1 MAASSSSAS
10 QPQSWLRSQPWQTW
24 AAVGVALVYLLVYG
38 LVRVQ
43 AVGGCDSF
51 AYLSHAWRLLGRD
64 AGLQM
69 SLDPH
74 AHPSLA
80 PVCHVVVRGEVVSF
94 FPVGY
99 SALLA
104 IGGLLGAP
112 YWTTPALSAAGIVL
126 LYESLR
132 RESTASIALGLS
144 ALWGATPLVFIWSR
158 EVMSDIPATTLLLL
172 AYLLLRQDRAHASGA
187 VLGFSLMVRP
197 TNLLFLPV
205 ALWLARGWNL
215 RLRLGASVFVVL
227 IVWAAYNLGLYA
239 SPLPTAYLSTNV
251 PEMGIAGLL
260 RQPVVLG
267 RGVLESFWPAA
278 VLAVAAVVHTPR
290 RSAPLLVWFGLFFVF
305 YCFWQPELRIQGA
318 ARFILPAA
326 PALFLLA
333 AQGAAVVGRFRSW
346 LWLPLVAVGL
356 LMDVPI
362 LYVKGL
368 LVRMPARRFANVPQ
382 EVAAVIPNGSLVG
395 AVNYAGPLR
404 LYAGIESVQYPH
416 EDSLRVFDVEL
427 RRGRPV
433 FLLRETDMID
443 VPDVERRLERR
454 FAADE
459 VREYSRPAG
468 TTLWQLTRRSG
479 GRPETQPPECDSP
492 RGCVV
497 DVRGLKGDVRNLVD
511 GFVPP
516 EGEAWDVPDAVRF
529 KSDQSYAVLLMPDRR
544 VDAVRVCADSNDSYR
559 IDGSL
564 DGERFVE
571 IGTAPPIPGGGLQ
584 TRLAR
589 WRARRAWR
597 YLRVQPV
604 GGDGRYAVAEIEL
617 VDTGSVLVD
626 FALEDPGAQLV
637 SGWAGAERPHA
648 GSGWRWVIESTAT
661 LRVQLRVA
669 GQHLVRVSLSPY
681 LAENHKQ
688 QVEVR
693 VNGTSL
699 GRQVLPAGLHEL
711 EFDLPG
717 AVVKRSNEVE
727 LVFAYAL
734 SPTELGTG
742 SDPRT
747 LAAAVHRM
755 RFEPVSEPE

>member
-1 MAASSSSAS
+1 MTASSSPATQSR
-10 QPQSWLRSQPWQTW
+10 SWLRWVPWQTW
-24 AAVGVALVYLLVYG
+24 AALGVALAYLCVYG

-43 AVGGCDSF
+43 TVGACDSF

-74 AHPSLA
+74 ANPSLA
-80 PVCHVVVRGEVVSF
+80 PICHVIVRGEVVSI

-144 ALWGATPLVFIWSR
+144 ALWGATPLVFTWSR

-172 AYLLLRQDRAHASGA
+172 AYLLVQRGHAGATGA
-187 VLGFSLMVRP
+187 VLGISVLVRP

-205 ALWLARGWNL
+205 ALWVL
-215 RLRLGASVFVVL
+215 RSNHQRRRLGCWLLVVMG
-227 IVWAAYNLGLYA
+227 IGAAYYLGLYA
-239 SPLPTAYLSTNV
+239 SPLPWPYLAVNLETLGPSGLLHQPAYLGWS
-251 PEMGIAGLL
+251 
-260 RQPVVLG
+260 VLA
-267 RGVLESFWPAA
+267 SFWPALA
-278 VLAVAAVVHTPR
+278 LAVPAVIQRPRHAAPQ
-290 RSAPLLVWFGLFFVF
+290 LVWFGLFFLF
-305 YCFWQPELRIQGA
+305 YCLWTPRVQEA
-318 ARFILPAA
+318 ARFILPGA
-326 PALFLLA
+326 PALFVLA
-333 AQGAAVVGRFRSW
+333 ARGAVVVSAFRSW
-346 LWLPLVAVGL
+346 LWLPLVALGL
-356 LMDVPI
+356 LLNLPI

-368 LVRMPARRFANVPQ
+368 LVRMPARRYADVPR
-382 EVAAVIPNGSLVG
+382 EVAAVVPNDSLVG
-395 AVNYAGPLR
+395 AYNYAGPLR

-416 EDSLRVFDVEL
+416 GGSLRVFDLEL

-433 FLLRETDMID
+433 FLLRETDMFD
-443 VPDVERRLERR
+443 LPDVERGRERR
-454 FAADE
+454 FTADE

-468 TTLWQLTRRSG
+468 TTLWRLARRSG
-479 GRPETQPPECDSP
+479 GRPKTQPPECDSP

-497 DVRGLKGDVRNLVD
+497 DVRGLKGDARNLVD

-516 EGEAWDVPDAVRF
+516 AGEAWDVPDAVRF

-571 IGTAPPIPGGGLQ
+571 IGTAPPIPGDGLQ

-597 YLRVQPV
+597 YLRIQPV
-604 GGDGRYAVAEIEL
+604 RGDGRYAVAEIEL

-637 SGWAGAERPHA
+637 SGWAGAERPNA

-661 LRVQLRVA
+661 LRVQLRLA

-727 LVFAYAL
+727 LVFAHAL